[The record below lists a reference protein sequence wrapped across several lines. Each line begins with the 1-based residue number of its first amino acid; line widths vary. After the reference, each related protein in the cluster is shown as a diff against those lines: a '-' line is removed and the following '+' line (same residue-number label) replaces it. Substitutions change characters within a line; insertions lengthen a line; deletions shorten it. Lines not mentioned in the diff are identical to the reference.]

1 LNGLRKSLQT
11 CRQPAQSFA
20 QVCSAVLL
28 AKISKLTQRLQIGVS
43 AVVEGMLARTQQR
56 NVPR

>member
-20 QVCSAVLL
+20 QVCSAVL